1 MNKLL
6 QILEKF
12 NIWSSSLKQTDTFY
26 QSSYLDN
33 MFCLKTLNDGYI
45 FILTWSNNVKEPR
58 SFNFMPDN
66 RDKQI
71 PCIVGKGVITSKKDM
86 TRLLKGFD
94 HVKFTDIIDGTVEIE
109 DEAYVVEV
117 FSHDTESTIV
127 FNRRMYINVENFEYL
142 RIIKNQPGTVE
153 LIEGHRVLKL
163 EAMNDPFNNKDILMS
178 ESIENRANIEGLY
191 EEEDIIFDDDF

>member
-1 MNKLL
+1 
-6 QILEKF
+6 
-12 NIWSSSLKQTDTFY
+12 
-26 QSSYLDN
+26 
-33 MFCLKTLNDGYI
+33 
-45 FILTWSNNVKEPR
+45 
-58 SFNFMPDN
+58 MPDN